1 MSNCQQCIALNQIVQ
16 RQQAEIERLRGII
29 NNAQTACNQLVTEA
43 DNKMTGN
50 IPRGKWA
57 FCKGAR
63 GAAEVINRRL
73 VG

>member
-1 MSNCQQCIALNQIVQ
+1 MSDCQKCITLNQIVQ
-16 RQQAEIERLRGII
+16 RQQAEIERLRRII
-29 NNAQTACNQLVTEA
+29 NNAQIACNQLVTEA

-63 GAAEVINRRL
+63 GAAQAIERRL
-73 VG
+73 AG